1 MNRMHVNRGLVLG
14 CVLAAGGAV
23 AQQAAPA
30 VPTGGATPSA
40 VDAPQ
45 SSAPPPA
52 QRSAQMEAGEPRA
65 DTTAQTAPGSQNAAA
80 ARDRMSTSSR
90 SPKPATTL
98 SRARGVAAQQPPAA
112 NDRVELD
119 TTTVTGNQELPK
131 VLYIV
136 PWKKSDIG
144 DLAGKPMN
152 SLLDEV
158 LAPVDRDVF
167 RREVRYYHAV
177 KSDAAKS
184 GAGAGVP
191 AAGAPAQQV
200 EK

>member
-1 MNRMHVNRGLVLG
+1 MNWKTLYQGLALG
-14 CVLAAGGAV
+14 CGLAAGGALG
-23 AQQAAPA
+23 QQAAPA
-30 VPTGGATPSA
+30 TAPAPAAVPAAGASTPSA
-40 VDAPQ
+40 PR
-45 SSAPPPA
+45 PA
-52 QRSAQMEAGEPRA
+52 KRNAQMEAGEPRA
-65 DTTAQTAPGSQNAAA
+65 DTSALTKPAPPAPSAPAGAPKRSTASMHARNAA
-80 ARDRMSTSSR
+80 
-90 SPKPATTL
+90 
-98 SRARGVAAQQPPAA
+98 VQQAPAA

-167 RREVRYYHAV
+167 RREVRYYDAV
-177 KSDAAKS
+177 KSDAGKG
-184 GAGAGVP
+184 GA
-191 AAGAPAQQV
+191 AAPGAPSKQV

>member
-1 MNRMHVNRGLVLG
+1 MNWNHVSWGLALG
-14 CVLAAGGAV
+14 CVLAGGGAG
-23 AQQAAPA
+23 AQQTAPA
-30 VPTGGATPSA
+30 A
-40 VDAPQ
+40 DAPQ
-45 SSAPPPA
+45 SAPA
-52 QRSAQMEAGEPRA
+52 QPKRTAQMEAGEPRA
-65 DTTAQTAPGSQNAAA
+65 DVTAQPASQTAPA
-80 ARDRMSTSSR
+80 ARDQASTASR
-90 SPKPATTL
+90 SPKPA
-98 SRARGVAAQQPPAA
+98 ARPSHARSAAAQQPPPS

-177 KSDAAKS
+177 KSDAPKS
-184 GAGAGVP
+184 GAGADVP
-191 AAGAPAQQV
+191 AAGAPAKQV

>member
-1 MNRMHVNRGLVLG
+1 MNWMHVNRWLALG

-23 AQQAAPA
+23 AQQAAPT
-30 VPTGGATPSA
+30 VPSAATPSA
-40 VDAPQ
+40 AAAPQ
-45 SSAPPPA
+45 SSAPPDA
-52 QRSAQMEAGEPRA
+52 KRSAQMEAGEPRA
-65 DTTAQTAPGSQNAAA
+65 DTTVPPEPVSAGAPP
-80 ARDRMSTSSR
+80 AREQMSTPSR
-90 SPKPATTL
+90 SSKPATAA
-98 SRARGVAAQQPPAA
+98 SRARGVAAQQPPAS

-177 KSDAAKS
+177 KADAAKS
-184 GAGAGVP
+184 GSGAGVP

>member
-1 MNRMHVNRGLVLG
+1 MNWKLACRTLALLCG
-14 CVLAAGGAV
+14 LAASTAM
-23 AQQAAPA
+23 AQETATPTTAPVSAPA
-30 VPTGGATPSA
+30 AASGTRAKMN
-40 VDAPQ
+40 
-45 SSAPPPA
+45 
-52 QRSAQMEAGEPRA
+52 AQMEAGEPRA
-65 DTTAQTAPGSQNAAA
+65 DTSQSPPHAQPA
-80 ARDRMSTSSR
+80 
-90 SPKPATTL
+90 KPASAS
-98 SRARGVAAQQPPAA
+98 SRARGAAAQQPQVA

-131 VLYIV
+131 VMYIV

-167 RREVRYYHAV
+167 RREVRYYQAV
-177 KSDAAKS
+177 KSDAAKITAPVS
-184 GAGAGVP
+184 GP
-191 AAGAPAQQV
+191 AKQV

>member
-1 MNRMHVNRGLVLG
+1 MNWMHFDRRLVLG

-23 AQQAAPA
+23 AQQATPT
-30 VPTGGATPSA
+30 VPPGATPSA
-40 VDAPQ
+40 AAAPQ
-45 SSAPPPA
+45 SSASPEA
-52 QRSAQMEAGEPRA
+52 KRSAQMEAGEPRA
-65 DTTAQTAPGSQNAAA
+65 DTKAGPEPVIPSAAA
-80 ARDRMSTSSR
+80 ARDQVSTPSR
-90 SPKPATTL
+90 SPKPATAG
-98 SRARGVAAQQPPAA
+98 SRARGVAAQQAPAA

-184 GAGAGVP
+184 GSGAGVP